1 MSTICSNYA
10 IHHGHFS
17 DQANENPSSYLS
29 SSLQDRVL
37 GKLSSA
43 INLDTSSFTSLGK
56 NIRSYTQILDLNDA
70 VQGIFRTLVDTLNDS
85 IDSSCVNQILEK
97 FSYLNAS
104 ICLLISNVTKSVA
117 LNDEIE
123 KFKITWLLGSLTDK
137 VDSLISLLKTFISV
151 LSNSISTINHFAD
164 TALKTLS
171 IVPLMV
177 MKVISLLIVLLRA
190 AQKVYFVNARLND
203 MSSFKDINDNKEKAK
218 AILNYF
224 EQVIVT
230 IESKHEALEKKFGK
244 HENLDKFFKSK
255 KKALLDQFFGNNAYE
270 MIFSEIDGKYIYKK
284 LLEDFSQ
291 LEKLKSEG
299 NLDAEKREKLEN
311 IEKELVKE
319 VNNWLEEIKENMKFV
334 HLELGGLILGSIL
347 GIAGVVFKTFSLS
360 ALSASLSNA
369 FGNASQIIFGAMAV
383 SSFASYLRA
392 SEHEKNWVLHFL
404 VKGIVD
410 EVMSS
415 HDPKKMALNYGF
427 KSDNSDKEQIKKDF
441 KSFLIKKA
449 DIKNLKKN
457 ITNKHVKDIKSLAN
471 NDIRIHLT
479 AASNLSRLALKLKEP
494 HDNRFDNENNFT
506 AFFSKIKDKHSFKA
520 FNNHLSYLMNKV
532 HMKVEKLKKA

>member
-1 MSTICSNYA
+1 
-10 IHHGHFS
+10 
-17 DQANENPSSYLS
+17 
-29 SSLQDRVL
+29 
-37 GKLSSA
+37 
-43 INLDTSSFTSLGK
+43 
-56 NIRSYTQILDLNDA
+56 
-70 VQGIFRTLVDTLNDS
+70 
-85 IDSSCVNQILEK
+85 
-97 FSYLNAS
+97 
-104 ICLLISNVTKSVA
+104 
-117 LNDEIE
+117 
-123 KFKITWLLGSLTDK
+123 
-137 VDSLISLLKTFISV
+137 
-151 LSNSISTINHFAD
+151 
-164 TALKTLS
+164 
-171 IVPLMV
+171 MV